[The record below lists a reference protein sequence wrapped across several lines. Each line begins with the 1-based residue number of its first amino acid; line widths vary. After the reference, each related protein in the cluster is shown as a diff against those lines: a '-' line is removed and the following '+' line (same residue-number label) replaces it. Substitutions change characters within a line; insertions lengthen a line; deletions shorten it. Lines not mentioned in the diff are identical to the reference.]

1 LSADN
6 PVPGWRCQGAR
17 ASSLILCKLAAIST
31 MRQGFATYARAMKTD
46 RKLLALARRWARD
59 RSGAAAVEFGLIMP
73 MLAGILLPIADL
85 GMGAYAKM
93 RVQDAAAAGAQYA
106 LEHGY
111 TESAIT
117 TAVQE
122 ATSLGSNVTLSS
134 TPAEACYCVS
144 SNVLVP
150 PPGDET
156 APSPPCTSGACSDGS
171 TPGTFV
177 TVNTSDTYTTLI
189 PYSIPGLNIPSSI
202 ALAGTATVRID

>member
-1 LSADN
+1 
-6 PVPGWRCQGAR
+6 
-17 ASSLILCKLAAIST
+17 
-31 MRQGFATYARAMKTD
+31 MKSD
-46 RKLLALARRWARD
+46 RKLLAPARRWARD
-59 RSGAAAVEFGLIMP
+59 PSGSAAVEFALIMP

-111 TESAIT
+111 TSSAIT

-122 ATSLGSNVTLSS
+122 ATSLGSNVTLSA

-150 PPGDET
+150 PPGDTT
-156 APSPPCTSGACSDGS
+156 APSPPCSSGACSDGS

-177 TVNTSDTYTTLI
+177 TVGTSYIYTTLV
-189 PYSIPGLNIPSSI
+189 PYSVPGLNIPSSI
-202 ALAGTATVRID
+202 TLNGSATIRID